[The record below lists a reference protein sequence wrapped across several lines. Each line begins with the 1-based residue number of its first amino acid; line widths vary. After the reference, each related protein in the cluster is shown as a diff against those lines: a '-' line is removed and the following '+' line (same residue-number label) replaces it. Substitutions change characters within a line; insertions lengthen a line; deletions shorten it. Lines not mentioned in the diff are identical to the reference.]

1 MINNKEIQKTEIING
16 VTVVYGNYEVTD
28 DPQINKLLYLNSIK
42 FYDLDGNEFYA
53 NYDDINEAYYEMC
66 YLIER
71 GITSV
76 IGPKAPVKDYDLGEI
91 SVNYHQDGVGLY
103 IIKEKQKRLAKEKN

>member
-16 VTVVYGNYEVTD
+16 VTGVYGNYEVTD

-53 NYDDINEAYYEMC
+53 NYDDINEAKRKCEIKNKIHPETPYDIYVLRFELQLFKR
-66 YLIER
+66 Y
-71 GITSV
+71 
-76 IGPKAPVKDYDLGEI
+76 IGE
-91 SVNYHQDGVGLY
+91 
-103 IIKEKQKRLAKEKN
+103 EKNE